1 MKLCWLGLA
10 LTGGWRMP
18 SIGTLGV
25 ALACVCG
32 PLAAQPSPDTAVAA
46 LTRDLDRFAACHRDS
61 DLDCLSALTGPE
73 LNEEIYRGRS
83 GDLESWLS
91 MPKPAVSSTHAMLR
105 TRRFGPPPRPF
116 PAGSRLY
123 SLIPYELGEPVSAG
137 WLQLE
142 SFLIAISDD
151 EGASWKFI
159 DGARVSPGRI
169 GRVIPDL
176 ERRDLPVSQQW
187 VIPAPPAARSTYLV
201 TSNGGFYFD
210 GESAAYNLAL
220 TVIRRIESA
229 IDVAVLLDDPQN
241 PNRPRKYQTSLFPDQ
256 GTLDIVSPI
265 MEGFEGGK
273 VYNVFLTGT
282 DPSTGAVLFEHLQQ
296 LLFGAGGPITVIS
309 ASR

>member
-1 MKLCWLGLA
+1 
-10 LTGGWRMP
+10 
-18 SIGTLGV
+18 
-25 ALACVCG
+25 
-32 PLAAQPSPDTAVAA
+32 
-46 LTRDLDRFAACHRDS
+46 
-61 DLDCLSALTGPE
+61 
-73 LNEEIYRGRS
+73 
-83 GDLESWLS
+83 
-91 MPKPAVSSTHAMLR
+91 MLR
-105 TRRFGPPPRPF
+105 TRRFGSPPPPF
-116 PAGSRLY
+116 PAGSKLY
-123 SLIPYELGEPVSAG
+123 SLIPYEFGEPVSVG

-159 DGARVSPGRI
+159 DGALVSPGRI
-169 GRVIPDL
+169 GRVLPDL
-176 ERRDLPVSQQW
+176 ERRDLPESRQW
-187 VIPAPPAARSTYLV
+187 IIPAPPAARSTYLA

-210 GESAAYNLAL
+210 GETAAYNLAL

-241 PNRPRKYQTSLFPDQ
+241 PDRPRKYQTSLFPDQ

-273 VYNVFLTGT
+273 VYNVFLAGT
-282 DPSTGAVLFEHLQQ
+282 DPSTGAVLFEHLQP